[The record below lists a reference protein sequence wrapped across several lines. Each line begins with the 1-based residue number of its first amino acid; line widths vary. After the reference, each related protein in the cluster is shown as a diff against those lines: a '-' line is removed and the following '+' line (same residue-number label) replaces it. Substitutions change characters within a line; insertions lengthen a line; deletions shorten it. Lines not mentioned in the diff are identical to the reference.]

1 MHYFQAFISVLI
13 AQAAGILGALFTTTG
28 VGSWYQGLVKP
39 SWNPPNWIFGPVWT
53 TLYTLMGIAAF
64 LVWKTPASPM
74 RTQALYLYAAQLILN
89 TIWSFAFFGLESPNM
104 GVYIIFPLLILIV
117 LATMR
122 FFALSKIAGGLM
134 IPYILWVSFAA
145 WLNVTIMRLN

>member
-1 MHYFQAFISVLI
+1 
-13 AQAAGILGALFTTTG
+13 
-28 VGSWYQGLVKP
+28 
-39 SWNPPNWIFGPVWT
+39 
-53 TLYTLMGIAAF
+53 
-64 LVWKTPASPM
+64 
-74 RTQALYLYAAQLILN
+74 
-89 TIWSFAFFGLESPNM
+89 M

>member
-1 MHYFQAFISVLI
+1 MQYFQAFISILV

-64 LVWKTPASPM
+64 LVWKTPASLI

-89 TIWSFAFFGLESPNM
+89 IIWSFAFFGLESPNM
-104 GVYIIFPLLILIV
+104 GVYIILPLLILIV
-117 LATMR
+117 LTTMR
-122 FFALSKIAGGLM
+122 FFALSKVAGGLM